1 MNALLLMK
9 TITPLHVGIGRSA
22 GYIDLEIAR
31 EKTTGW
37 PVVPGAGVKGALQ
50 AAFVA
55 DKDDAWE
62 DDTCDPKRVSEA
74 QTLFGK
80 TSENPNAGQ
89 LCFSDFRTLLFP
101 VPSICGGFA
110 YATSPLALRRFAEAV
125 EVARGQFDGFGDLTD
140 DLEEI
145 GTAKVVSN
153 SPLMHA
159 NKVYLEDL
167 DLNATPVEDPTTL
180 WEYVPES
187 ILSSNSR
194 RQLAVVS
201 DTIFRFLCEN
211 CTEVTTRVSLEY
223 GSKTAKKGQLRTE
236 EAVPPEAVFYGL
248 VHAQRIR
255 NQLPEVA
262 IASLEAILD
271 NAHFQFGGKSTTGHG
286 LCKVVKL

>member
-37 PVVPGAGVKGALQ
+37 PVVPGAGIKGALQ

-55 DKDDAWE
+55 DKDEAWK

-125 EVARGQFDGFGDLTD
+125 EVALGTSADLGDLTAN
-140 DLEEI
+140 LEI
-145 GTAKVVSN
+145 SQAKVVNN
-153 SPLMHA
+153 SPLTR
-159 NKVYLEDL
+159 NGKVYLEDL
-167 DLNATPVEDPTTL
+167 DLDATTDENPNTL
-180 WEYVPES
+180 WTLVPNS
-187 ILSSNSR
+187 ILPTDSR
-194 RQLAVVS
+194 QQLAVVS

-262 IASLEAILD
+262 IDSLNEIL
-271 NAHFQFGGKSTTGHG
+271 NKTHFQLGGKSTTGHG